1 MRAVLH
7 AAAFALL
14 GLLTQ
19 TSAAFADCGP
29 QAGPCTIPSGTYHAV
44 LPPTG
49 ATPAPAV
56 LFLHGWGGDGAGA
69 LTNRGMVN
77 ALIARGYAV
86 IAVDGIPR
94 ASGSGRSWAF
104 HPDRE
109 APRDDV
115 AFVAEVA
122 DDAAARFGLD
132 RDRMILSGF
141 SVGGSMVSYAA
152 CRAPG
157 AFSAYAP
164 ISGSFWRP
172 LPDSCAGPV
181 RLFHIHGWTDG
192 TVPLEGRRI
201 GGIGIQQG
209 DVFQSMDIWRTS
221 NGCTRPNPDG
231 FGTIGDTQ
239 LRRWDE
245 SCTPGSSLV
254 MALHPGGHK
263 VPKGWADM
271 MLDWYEGLSAS
282 Q

>member
-1 MRAVLH
+1 MRLVAWALVG
-7 AAAFALL
+7 LL
-14 GLLTQ
+14 GAMQPAL
-19 TSAAFADCGP
+19 ADCGP
-29 QAGPCTIPSGTYHAV
+29 ITGPCSLPAGSYHIE
-44 LPPTG
+44 LPRTTD
-49 ATPAPAV
+49 TPAPAV
-56 LFLHGWGGDGAGA
+56 LYLHGWGGDGMGA
-69 LTNRGMVN
+69 LTNRGMVD

-94 ASGSGRSWAF
+94 ASGTGRSWAF

-115 AFVAEVA
+115 AFVAAVA
-122 DDAAARFGLD
+122 DDAAARFGLA

-141 SVGGSMVSYAA
+141 SVGGSMASYAA

-172 LPDSCAGPV
+172 HPAACAGPV

-201 GGIGIQQG
+201 GGAGIQQG
-209 DVFQSMDIWRTS
+209 DVFQAMEIWRAA
-221 NGCTRPNPDG
+221 NGCARPNPDG
-231 FGTIGDTQ
+231 YDTIGETQ
-239 LRRWDE
+239 LRRWNE
-245 SCTPGSSLV
+245 SCTVGSSLV

-263 VPKGWADM
+263 VPQGWADM